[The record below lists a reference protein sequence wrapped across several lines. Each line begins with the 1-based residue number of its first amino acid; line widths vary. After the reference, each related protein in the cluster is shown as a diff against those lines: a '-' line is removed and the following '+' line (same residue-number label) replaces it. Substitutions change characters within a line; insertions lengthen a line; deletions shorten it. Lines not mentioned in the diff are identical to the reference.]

1 MPPSL
6 DRTKWGVDQ
15 MSNPAPL
22 WYRRFTNAMIAC
34 FVPCYTGFIDF
45 VRMDDYT
52 RSICLHIGV
61 AIPVLMKG
69 IGMVMGNGQIY
80 FPSNEAIDKEN
91 KNAGM
96 NGLKSIIFILLVYL
110 FSECI
115 YSLLK

>member
-6 DRTKWGVDQ
+6 DTTKWGINQ

-34 FVPCYTGFIDF
+34 FVPVYTGFIDF

-61 AIPVLMKG
+61 VIPVIMKG

-91 KNAGM
+91 KNTKNNIM
-96 NGLKSIIFILLVYL
+96 SIIFVCLLFLFTTCIL
-110 FSECI
+110 
-115 YSLLK
+115 SLLK